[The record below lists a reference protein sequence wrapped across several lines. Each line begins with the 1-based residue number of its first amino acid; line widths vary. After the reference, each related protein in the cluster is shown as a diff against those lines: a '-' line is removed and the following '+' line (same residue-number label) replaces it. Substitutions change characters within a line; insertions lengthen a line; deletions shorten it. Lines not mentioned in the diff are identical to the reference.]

1 MTKTAAFKV
10 LRRLLVDHRA
20 KVVYLPMTVL
30 SDAATAAVCVLEE
43 HGYRTADSWGN
54 AR

>member
-1 MTKTAAFKV
+1 MTKTEAAKV

-30 SDAATAAVCVLEE
+30 SDAAKDAVGVLEE
-43 HGYRTADSWGN
+43 HGYRTSNGWGN
-54 AR
+54 A